1 MSLLHYTEGE
11 RFFFAPFTMPTPT
24 SLPVCPVEGSLYV
37 VFMSFIIATMI
48 KKKRCLDEQ
57 NNCIEM

>member
-48 KKKRCLDEQ
+48 KKKKVP
-57 NNCIEM
+57 